1 MFLRKKTPARRL
13 LEAAKELAKLRRHE
27 KDRLAPANLTRL
39 EEAISELKRVGG
51 GGRPTE
57 EEAARHMGRAEKLY
71 AELAPRVRH
80 PSIAENV
87 DVILVAVVVALGI
100 RSYFLQPFKI
110 PTNSMFPTLRGIVV
124 TKLES
129 EQEIPNPVQRVAEA
143 IFCGRAYLDFELPA
157 GAQVMP
163 HHCQSKG
170 IFFLKRL
177 HLVYEAG
184 GAFQTKVLATEA
196 TFDDV
201 DRGVGLLPRSLEE
214 RAAHERAPRRILA
227 RVDTGDHL
235 FVNKVA
241 YHFSRP
247 ARGDSFV
254 FRTTG
259 LKTSY
264 NLGRD
269 PRDGSQYYIKRCV
282 GGPGD
287 VMRVDPP
294 RLLIGGEEA
303 KEPEMRRVFSGRPGY
318 NGYSNRPANG
328 PPFRYLGTPEDTY
341 AIPADGYWAMGD
353 NSYNSQDSR
362 QWGHVPL
369 ENVVGK
375 AFIIYYPFN
384 RKFWLIE

>member
-1 MFLRKKTPARRL
+1 MFSGKKDPKRRMRD
-13 LEAAKELAKLRRHE
+13 AAKELRKLERHE
-27 KDRLAPANLTRL
+27 RDRLTPTNRTRL
-39 EEAISELKRVGG
+39 CDMVAALNEGADKGPDDEEASKQI
-51 GGRPTE
+51 
-57 EEAARHMGRAEKLY
+57 ARAEKLY

-87 DVILVAVVVALGI
+87 DVVLVAVVVALGI

-110 PTNSMFPTLRGIVV
+110 PTNSMFPTLRGVVV

-129 EQEIPNPVQRVAEA
+129 KSQIPAPPLRVAEA
-143 IFCGRAYLDFELPA
+143 ILCGRAYLDFELPP

-170 IFFLKRL
+170 FFFLKRL

-184 GAFQTKVLATEA
+184 GSIQTKVLATEA
-196 TFDDV
+196 SFDDL
-201 DRGVGLLPRSLEE
+201 DRGVGLLPRSIGE
-214 RAAHERAPRRILA
+214 RDAFERAPRHIMA
-227 RVDTGDHL
+227 KVDTGDHL

-247 ARGDSFV
+247 NRGDSFV

-269 PRDGSQYYIKRCV
+269 PREGSQYYIKRCV
-282 GGPGD
+282 AIAGD
-287 VMRVDPP
+287 TVRVDPP
-294 RLLIGGEEA
+294 KLHINGQEA
-303 KEPEMRRVFSGRPGY
+303 KEPEMRRVFSGKPGY
-318 NGYSNRPANG
+318 NGYSNHPTNG
-328 PPFRYLGTPEDTY
+328 PPFRYLGAPDETY
-341 AIPADGYWAMGD
+341 KVPDDGYWAMGD

-369 ENVVGK
+369 ENIVGK
-375 AFIIYYPFN
+375 ALIVYYPFN
-384 RKFWLIE
+384 RKFWLID

>member
-1 MFLRKKTPARRL
+1 MFGRKNTPAGRL
-13 LEAAKELAKLRRHE
+13 AEAAKELAKLWRHE
-27 KDRLAPANLTRL
+27 RDRMAPSNRARL
-39 EEAISELKRVGG
+39 EAMVQELKRAAGA
-51 GGRPTE
+51 RPTE
-57 EEAARHMGRAEKLY
+57 EEASKQIGRAEKLY
-71 AELAPRVRH
+71 GELAPRVRH

-87 DVILVAVVVALGI
+87 DVVLVAVVVALGI

-110 PTNSMFPTLRGIVV
+110 PTNSMFPTLRGVVV

-129 EQEIPNPVQRVAEA
+129 EKQIPNPVQRVAEA
-143 IFCGRAYLDFELPA
+143 VLCGRSYVDFELPA

-170 IFFLKRL
+170 FFFLKRL
-177 HLVYEAG
+177 HVVYEAG

-196 TFDDV
+196 SFEDM
-201 DRGVGLLPRSLEE
+201 DRGVGLLPRSIEE
-214 RAAHERAPRRILA
+214 RDAHERAPRRIMA

-247 ARGDSFV
+247 KRGDSFV

-259 LKTSY
+259 LQTSY

-282 GGPGD
+282 GTPGD

-294 RLLIGGEEA
+294 KLYISGAEA
-303 KEPEMRRVFSGRPGY
+303 KEPEMRRVFSGAPGY

-328 PPFRYLGTPEDTY
+328 PPFRNLGAPNETY
-341 AIPADGYWAMGD
+341 TVPKDGYWAMGD

-375 AFIIYYPFN
+375 ALIIYYPFN
-384 RKFWLIE
+384 RKFWLID

>member
-1 MFLRKKTPARRL
+1 MLFSRKKDPAHRL
-13 LEAAKELAKLRRHE
+13 KEAAKELAKLRRHE
-27 KDRLAPANLTRL
+27 RDRLSPESLARL
-39 EEAISELKRVGG
+39 EEMIAELKREG
-51 GGRPTE
+51 GGRPGE
-57 EEAARHMGRAEKLY
+57 EEASKIMGRAEKLY

-80 PSIAENV
+80 PGIAENV
-87 DVILVAVVVALGI
+87 DVILVAVVVALGV

-110 PTNSMFPTLRGIVV
+110 PTNSMFPTLRGVVV
-124 TKLES
+124 TKLDS
-129 EQEIPNPVQRVAEA
+129 EKALPNPVQRAAEA
-143 IFCGRAYLDFELPA
+143 IFCGRAYLDFDLPG
-157 GAQVMP
+157 GALVMP
-163 HHCQSKG
+163 HHSRSTG

-184 GAFQTKVLATEA
+184 GAIQTKVLWTEA
-196 TFDDV
+196 TFDDL

-214 RAAHERAPRRILA
+214 RAAQERGSRRILA
-227 RVDTGDHL
+227 KVDTGDHL
-235 FVNKVA
+235 FVNKIA

-269 PRDGSQYYIKRCV
+269 PREGSQYYIKRCV
-282 GGPGD
+282 GTPGD

-303 KEPEMRRVFSGRPGY
+303 KERQLRRVFSDAPGY
-318 NGYSNRPANG
+318 KGYSNHPENG
-328 PPFRYLGTPEDTY
+328 PPFRFLGSPGDTY
-341 AIPADGYWAMGD
+341 AIPEDGYWAMGD

-375 AFIIYYPFN
+375 AFIIYYPFS
-384 RKFWLIE
+384 RKFWLID